1 MRLKSCLLYKVN
13 LSCLCF
19 FYIEPLSFT
28 YVQSELLSK
37 SNPITVSQ
45 THASHPAVNHHFA
58 DLPGKDIP
66 CQIFYFYP
74 LVVSKL

>member
-1 MRLKSCLLYKVN
+1 M
-13 LSCLCF
+13 
-19 FYIEPLSFT
+19 SFT

-58 DLPGKDIP
+58 DRPGKISP
-66 CQIFYFYP
+66 SRFFTFTP
-74 LVVSKL
+74 WLLVNYEL